1 MAKHN
6 DSLWFARR
14 YLSHN
19 GDCKMNSNYLIIVI
33 GVVYFGIGI
42 TQLFKGSVP
51 NFIIYTGYAFSN
63 IGLFMLAK

>member
-1 MAKHN
+1 
-6 DSLWFARR
+6 
-14 YLSHN
+14 
-19 GDCKMNSNYLIIVI
+19 MNSNYLIIII

-42 TQLFKGSVP
+42 TQLFKGSIP